1 MKFRRLLVAYDGSDF
16 SRAALQTA
24 LDNAEFWES
33 EIFAIYIVD
42 PGALTPTIVDPQ
54 IGVADPNTL
63 RRLEVIEKEGEQI
76 LGEADKMAQATG
88 MEIKGTMLIGDPK
101 DEIIDYAKEIEAD
114 LIILGSA
121 GKGWTR
127 RFILGSVSSSVV
139 ANSPTSTLVI
149 HSQKKED

>member
-24 LDNAEFWES
+24 LDNAGFWES
-33 EIFAIYIVD
+33 EIHMIYVVD

-63 RRLEVIEKEGEQI
+63 RRLEVIEKEGEHI
-76 LGEADKMAQATG
+76 LGEAEKMAESAG
-88 MEIKGTMLIGDPK
+88 MHLKSTMLIGDPK

-127 RFILGSVSSSVV
+127 RFVLGSVSSSVV
-139 ANSPTSTLVI
+139 ANSPVSTLVI
-149 HSQKKED
+149 HTDKKES

>member
-1 MKFRRLLVAYDGSDF
+1 MKFKRLLVAYDGSDF

-24 LDNAEFWES
+24 LDNAGFWES
-33 EIFAIYIVD
+33 EIFAIYVVD

-63 RRLEVIEKEGEQI
+63 RRLEVIEKEGEHM
-76 LGEADKMAQATG
+76 LGEAEKMARAAG

-149 HSQKKED
+149 HSQKPES

>member
-24 LDNAEFWES
+24 LDNAGFWGS
-33 EIFAIYIVD
+33 EIYAIYVVD

-63 RRLEVIEKEGEQI
+63 RRLEVIEKEGDVI
-76 LGEADKMAQATG
+76 LGEAEKMAQDAG
-88 MEIKGTMLIGDPK
+88 MELKGTMLIGDPK
-101 DEIIDYAKEIEAD
+101 DEILDYAKEIEAD

-139 ANSPTSTLVI
+139 ANSPVSTLVI
-149 HSQKKED
+149 HKQKKEE